1 MLLRRLGLLAPCLLL
16 TAPAGAASLEF
27 EHAAIE
33 RMLAIGVMT
42 QGGRLYIDGGPEDRC
57 RHAFVQ
63 EPRVDS
69 RDGRL
74 RVTLLF
80 SGRQAVSVAGRCV
93 GPGGTFDVQVSG
105 VPSFA
110 GGEIYLAELRVEVP
124 GPAQEFFSLV
134 SGLLARQLGQRLRY
148 SLDHA
153 LGQAAYQLSS
163 QFGVVLGFQKLDV
176 SRIEVGESS
185 VKVTLDTAATVR

>member
-1 MLLRRLGLLAPCLLL
+1 MLLRPLGPLASCLLL
-16 TAPAGAASLEF
+16 TASAGAASLEF

-33 RMLAIGVMT
+33 RMLATGVMT
-42 QGGRLYIDGGPEDRC
+42 QGGRLYLDGGPEDRC

-63 EPRVDS
+63 QPRVDS
-69 RDGRL
+69 IDGRL
-74 RVTLLF
+74 RITLLF
-80 SGRQAVSVAGRCV
+80 SGRQAASVAGRCV

-124 GPAQEFFSLV
+124 GPTQEFFRLV

-153 LGQAAYQLSS
+153 LGRAAHQLSS
-163 QFGVVLGFQKLDV
+163 QFGVALSFQKLDV
-176 SRIEVGESS
+176 PQIEVGAGS
-185 VKVTLDTAATVR
+185 VKVTLDTDATVR